1 MPNGSNR
8 TEKQH
13 YVPRVYLKGF
23 APQYLDKCSE
33 NSKSSKIKYCVF
45 YYDLQERTQSNISQY
60 EVEKRVNEI
69 KREEIESIS
78 FIIQ

>member
-45 YYDLQERTQSNISQY
+45 YYDLQERTQSNIS
-60 EVEKRVNEI
+60 VPINSV
-69 KREEIESIS
+69 S
-78 FIIQ
+78 FKKH

>member
-33 NSKSSKIKYCVF
+33 NSKSS
-45 YYDLQERTQSNISQY
+45 NIMTY
-60 EVEKRVNEI
+60 KKEHKAI
-69 KREEIESIS
+69 
-78 FIIQ
+78 